1 MKRRTF
7 LLSAGA
13 ASGALL
19 VGCMSSAPA
28 SRLGSGKELPAG
40 QGEVALNG
48 WIKVQ
53 ADGAVVLAMPRSE
66 MGQGVHTA
74 LPMLVAEELDI
85 PLDRIS
91 LVEAGHERLYGNVA
105 MFVASLPIHPR
116 ELDAPEPS
124 AGVRFT
130 RWAVGHAAAQ
140 LGVNATGGSSSVA
153 DAWDTMRLAG
163 ATARAALV
171 LAAAEAWGVSPESV
185 VVAAGQASHASG
197 RTAHFG
203 ELAARAAG
211 KVPQAVQLKTASDW
225 KLIGTRPQ
233 RRDVPAKV
241 DGSAQFG
248 MDVRLP
254 DQCYAA
260 IQFNPQRGGAAG
272 AVRNEATLRAR
283 AGVLAVVTLPPLSGG
298 TGGVAVVA
306 ASWWLAKE
314 AAQLLD
320 VQWAT
325 AEGPL
330 PNTETITEQ
339 LRRRAQGDAGTTFH
353 RRGDRPAD
361 VGATLVEAE
370 YSAPYL
376 AHATLEPMNATA
388 RYTAPDRLDMWL
400 PTQVPGLARSAAA
413 RATGLDTDNITLTTT
428 LLGGGFGRRLDV
440 DVAAQVAR
448 IAQAVPGR
456 PVQLVWTREQDFQH
470 DFYRPAQAA
479 TLRAWV
485 KDQRVLGLEVQSA
498 GDAVTPR
505 WLARTLPWLAG
516 PVDLPDRSTAEGLF
530 DLPYNMPYQRMR
542 HDATHSGVPVGYWR
556 SVGHSH
562 NAFFVECFVDEL
574 AERLKLDPLALR
586 LQLLADSPRH
596 RAVLQRCAQEANWES
611 PLSAGRARG
620 VALHAS
626 FGSVVAQAV
635 EVSLL
640 DGRPKIHRVVCV
652 IDCGQVVHPD
662 IVAQQMEGAV
672 VFGLTAAL
680 YGKVSVRE
688 GAIQLGNFPTQP
700 LASLAEAPQ
709 VQTHIIKSTR
719 PPSGVG
725 EPGVPPL
732 APALANAIYALTG
745 KRSRTLPLATA
756 TTQPPG
762 R

>member
-1 MKRRTF
+1 MKRRAF

-13 ASGALL
+13 ASSAML
-19 VGCMSSAPA
+19 VGCLSSAPA
-28 SRLGSGKELPAG
+28 ARLGGGKELTVGP
-40 QGEVALNG
+40 GEVALNG

-53 ADGAVVLAMPRSE
+53 PDGSVLLAMPRSE

-74 LPMLVAEELDI
+74 LPMLVAEELDM
-85 PLDRIS
+85 PLDRIT
-91 LVEAGHERLYGNVA
+91 LVSAGPERLYGNVA

-124 AGVRFT
+124 AGIRLT
-130 RWAVGHAAAQ
+130 RWAVGQAAAQ

-171 LAAAEAWGVSPESV
+171 LAAAETWGVSPDSV
-185 VVAAGQASHASG
+185 VVAAGVLSHPSG

-211 KVPQAVQLKTASDW
+211 KAPRDVKLMLSADW
-225 KLIGTRPQ
+225 KLIGTSPA

-248 MDVRLP
+248 IDVRLP
-254 DQCYAA
+254 NQCYAA
-260 IQFNPQRGGAAG
+260 VQFNPQRGGAVA
-272 AVRNEATLRAR
+272 AVRNEAAIRAR

-306 ASWWLAKE
+306 ASWWQAKE
-314 AAQLLD
+314 AAQQLD

-325 AEGPL
+325 AEGAL
-330 PNTETITEQ
+330 PNTEAIAEQ
-339 LRRRAQGDAGTTFH
+339 LRQRARGDAGTTFH
-353 RRGDRPAD
+353 SRGDRPAD
-361 VGATLVEAE
+361 ANATVVESE

-388 RYTAPDRLDMWL
+388 RYTAPDRLELWL

-413 RATGLDTDNITLTTT
+413 RATGLDADNITLSTT

-440 DVAAQVAR
+440 DVAAQAAR
-448 IAQAVPGR
+448 IAQVVPGR

-485 KDQRVLGLEVQSA
+485 KDQRVVGLEVQSA

-542 HDATHSGVPVGYWR
+542 HDATQSGVPVGYWR

-562 NAFFVECFVDEL
+562 NAFFTECFVDEL
-574 AERLKLDPLALR
+574 AERLKSDPLELR

-596 RAVLQRCAQEANWES
+596 RAVLVRCAQEAGWQT
-611 PLSAGRARG
+611 PLPAGRARG
-620 VALHAS
+620 LALHAS
-626 FGSVVAQAV
+626 FGSVVAQVV
-635 EVSLL
+635 EVSLRE
-640 DGRPKIHRVVCV
+640 GRPFVHRVVCA

-680 YGKVSVRE
+680 YGKVVLQE
-688 GAIQLGNFPTQP
+688 GVVQLGNFPTQP
-700 LASLAEAPQ
+700 LATLAEAPL
-709 VQTHIIKSTR
+709 VQTHIVASTR
-719 PPSGVG
+719 SPSGVG
-725 EPGVPPL
+725 EPGVPPV
-732 APALANAIYALTG
+732 APALANALYALTG
-745 KRSRTLPLATA
+745 KRNKALPLSLLP
-756 TTQPPG
+756 TQ
-762 R
+762 RL

>member
-1 MKRRTF
+1 MKRRAF

-13 ASGALL
+13 TSGALL
-19 VGCMSSAPA
+19 VGCLSSAPA
-28 SRLGSGKELPAG
+28 ARLGGGQELPVG
-40 QGEVALNG
+40 SGEVALNG

-53 ADGAVVLAMPRSE
+53 PDGTVLLAMPRSE

-74 LPMLVAEELDI
+74 LPMLVAEELDM
-85 PLDRIS
+85 PLDRIT
-91 LVEAGHERLYGNVA
+91 LVSAGHERLYGNVA

-116 ELDAPEPS
+116 ELDAAEPS
-124 AGVRFT
+124 AGIRLT
-130 RWAVGHAAAQ
+130 RWAVGHVAAQ

-171 LAAAEAWGVSPESV
+171 LAAAETWGVSPDSIV
-185 VVAAGQASHASG
+185 VVAGQVSHAPSG

-203 ELAARAAG
+203 ELAAHAAG
-211 KVPQAVQLKTASDW
+211 KAPRAVQLKSAADW
-225 KLIGTRPQ
+225 KLIGTSPQ

-248 MDVRLP
+248 IDVRLP
-254 DQCYAA
+254 NQCYAA
-260 IQFNPQRGGAAG
+260 IQFNPQRGGAVG
-272 AVRNEATLRAR
+272 SVRNEAAIRSR
-283 AGVLAVVTLPPLSGG
+283 AGVLAVVNLPPLSGG

-306 ASWWLAKE
+306 ASWWQAKE
-314 AAQLLD
+314 AAQQLD
-320 VQWAT
+320 VQWA
-325 AEGPL
+325 APEGSL
-330 PNTETITEQ
+330 PSTKAITEQ
-339 LRRRAQGDAGTTFH
+339 LRLRAQGDAGTTFH
-353 RRGDRPAD
+353 SRGDRPVDA
-361 VGATLVEAE
+361 GATLVESE

-388 RYTAPDRLDMWL
+388 RYTAPDRLELWL

-413 RATGLDTDNITLTTT
+413 RATGLDSDHVTVHTT

-440 DVAAQVAR
+440 DVAAQAAR

-542 HDATHSGVPVGYWR
+542 HDATLSGVPVGYWR

-562 NAFFVECFVDEL
+562 NAFFTESFIDEL

-586 LQLLADSPRH
+586 LQLLADSPKH
-596 RAVLQRCAQEANWES
+596 RAVLQRCAQEAGWQT
-611 PLSAGRARG
+611 PLPAGRARG
-620 VALHAS
+620 LALHAS
-626 FGSVVAQAV
+626 FGSVVAQMV
-635 EVSLL
+635 EVSLR
-640 DGRPKIHRVVCV
+640 DGRPQVHRVVCV

-662 IVAQQMEGAV
+662 IVTQQMEGAI

-680 YGKVSVRE
+680 YGKVGVE
-688 GAIQLGNFPTQP
+688 DGVVQLGNFPSQP
-700 LASLAEAPQ
+700 LASMAEAPQ
-709 VQTHIIKSTR
+709 VQTHIMASAR

-732 APALANAIYALTG
+732 APALANALYALTG
-745 KRSRTLPLATA
+745 KRIRALPLAA
-756 TTQPPG
+756 ITT
-762 R
+762 

>member
-1 MKRRTF
+1 MMKRRAF

-28 SRLGSGKELPAG
+28 SRLGSGRELPVG
-40 QGEVALNG
+40 PGEVALNG

-53 ADGAVVLAMPRSE
+53 PDGTVLLAMPRSE

-74 LPMLVAEELDI
+74 LPMLVAEELDM
-85 PLDRIS
+85 PLDRIT
-91 LVEAGHERLYGNVA
+91 LVSAGPERLYGNVA

-116 ELDAPEPS
+116 ALDAPEPS
-124 AGVRFT
+124 AGIRLT

-171 LAAAEAWGVSPESV
+171 LAAAETWGVPPASV
-185 VVAAGQASHASG
+185 VVSAGRVSHASG
-197 RTAHFG
+197 RSAHFG

-211 KVPQAVQLKTASDW
+211 KVPREVQPKPAADW
-225 KLIGTRPQ
+225 KLIGTSPP

-241 DGSAQFG
+241 DGTAQFG
-248 MDVRLP
+248 IDIRLP

-260 IQFNPQRGGAAG
+260 IQFNPQRGGAG
-272 AVRNEATLRAR
+272 ASVRNEAAVRAR
-283 AGVLAVVTLPPLSGG
+283 PGVLAVVTLPPLSGG

-306 ASWWLAKE
+306 ASWWQAKA
-314 AAQLLD
+314 AAQQLE
-320 VQWAT
+320 VQWAP

-330 PNTETITEQ
+330 PSTDAIAEQ
-339 LRRRAQGDAGTTFH
+339 LRLRARGDAGTTFH
-353 RRGDRPAD
+353 SRGDRPTDA
-361 VGATLVEAE
+361 GATLVEAE

-388 RYTAPDRLDMWL
+388 RYTAPDRLELWL

-413 RATGLDTDNITLTTT
+413 RATGLDADNITVNTT

-440 DVAAQVAR
+440 DVAAQAAR
-448 IAQAVPGR
+448 IAQSVPGR

-505 WLARTLPWLAG
+505 WLARTLPRLAG

-542 HDATHSGVPVGYWR
+542 HDATRSGVPVGYWR

-562 NAFFVECFVDEL
+562 NAFFTESFIDEL
-574 AERLKLDPLALR
+574 AERVKMDPLALR

-596 RAVLQRCAQEANWES
+596 RAVLQRCAQEAGWQT
-611 PLSAGRARG
+611 PLPAGRARG
-620 VALHAS
+620 LALHAS
-626 FGSVVAQAV
+626 FGSVVAQVV
-635 EVSLL
+635 EVSLRN
-640 DGRPKIHRVVCV
+640 GRPQVHRVVCV
-652 IDCGQVVHPD
+652 IDCGQVVHPG
-662 IVAQQMEGAV
+662 IVTQQMEGAI

-680 YGKVSVRE
+680 YGKVGVQD
-688 GAIQLGNFPTQP
+688 GVVQLGNFPTQP
-700 LASLAEAPQ
+700 LVPMAEAPQ
-709 VQTHIIKSTR
+709 VQTHIMASGR
-719 PPSGVG
+719 EPSGVG

-732 APALANAIYALTG
+732 APALASALYALTS
-745 KRSRTLPLATA
+745 KRLRALPLLAPTA
-756 TTQPPG
+756 
-762 R
+762 